1 MVPKADA
8 IELDMSVED
17 ALKYLISMGV
27 VAPANLP
34 VKSPEAISAES
45 THKRADTYVGD

>member
-1 MVPKADA
+1 MMCLPDQ
-8 IELDMSVED
+8 LFGM
-17 ALKYLISMGV
+17 